1 MRITLVTLFPEWFE
15 SPLEAALLGRARAAG
30 LVDVHLLNPR
40 DRATDRHQTVDDR
53 PYGGGPGMVMMLDP
67 LVRTLRELGSAEAGR
82 VIMLSASGRPLT
94 QKLARELACEERLTL
109 ICGRYEGIDAR
120 LADLFP
126 IEQVSV
132 GESVLNGGE
141 AAAMMLIESATRLIP
156 GFMGKE
162 ASGDDESFSAG
173 LLEYPHYTRPE
184 TFEAVSVPDILCS
197 GDHGRI
203 KQWRRQQSLLTT
215 LRTRPDFLQ
224 EAPLTP
230 EDMAFLREA
239 TEARDDGGTL
249 DCAEN
254 IGTQR
259 RLGERLHCA
268 LVHFPVFLG
277 DRKTGAT
284 SLTNLDV
291 HDIARCSRTYGLG
304 SFTVVTPLKD
314 QQTILET
321 LVRHWTTGPGSVSNP
336 DRAEAFRLV
345 SLTDSV
351 QEAVERVEARTGQR
365 PVLLGTS
372 ARDNGSMTPGMV
384 RDLLVERPVLLL
396 FGTGHGMAPEIL
408 DACDGILRPLR
419 WMESYNHLPVRGAV
433 AITLDRVLGDCF

>member
-1 MRITLVTLFPEWFE
+1 MHITLVTLFPEWFD
-15 SPLEAALLGRARAAG
+15 SPLETALLGRARASG
-30 LVDVHLLNPR
+30 LVDFQLLNPR

-53 PYGGGPGMVMMLDP
+53 PYGGGPGMVMLLDP
-67 LVRTLRELGSAEAGR
+67 LVKTLRELGPEHAGR
-82 VIMLSASGRPLT
+82 VLMLSASGKPLT
-94 QKLARELACEERLTL
+94 QKLARELACEERITL

-120 LADLFP
+120 LSGFVP
-126 IEQVSV
+126 VEQVSV
-132 GESVLNGGE
+132 GEAVLNGGE
-141 AAAMMLIESATRLIP
+141 AAAMLLIEAATRLIP

-162 ASGDDESFSAG
+162 ASGDDESFSDG

-184 TFEAVSVPDILCS
+184 CFEDVSVPEILSS

-203 KQWRRQQSLLTT
+203 KNWRRQQSLLTT
-215 LRTRPDFLQ
+215 LRTRPEMLQ

-230 EDMAFLREA
+230 EDMEFLREVDSGA
-239 TEARDDGGTL
+239 HEALAAGAG
-249 DCAEN
+249 
-254 IGTQR
+254 
-259 RLGERLHCA
+259 RLGQNLHCA

-291 HDIARCSRTYGLG
+291 HDIARCSRTYGVG

-314 QQTILET
+314 QQAILET

-336 DRAEAFRLV
+336 DRAEALRLV
-345 SLTDSV
+345 SLTASV
-351 QEAVERVEARTGQR
+351 QEAVASVEARTGQR

-372 ARDNGSMTPGMV
+372 ARDNGSMTPGLV
-384 RDLLVERPVLLL
+384 RDLLMERPVLLL
-396 FGTGHGMAPEIL
+396 FGTGHGLAPEIL
-408 DACDGILRPLR
+408 DACDGVLRPLR
-419 WMESYNHLPVRGAV
+419 WMDTYNHLPVRGAV